1 MAEELIHGFTG
12 GLNKDLATSLVQA
25 DSYIDANNIRIVT
38 QEGQS
43 SGILMNILGNAFSFS
58 IPNVK
63 GGFRTTSPDGEGYGR
78 YDLTIGTTVVSFV
91 VEYNNPI
98 RPQIQSILEPY
109 ITSGQIF
116 VYVNGS
122 ELIILEGTSTINLTL
137 FSGVDIV
144 IFPVSPITD
153 LQIIGWT
160 TIRDTIVLFTCPETA
175 NGTGQIWTVNY
186 NSVTQTT
193 TGPVLKYTQALNFDS
208 KHPIQAIG
216 RYETTDI
223 QRVYWTD
230 NYNAPRSFNITALY
244 AEDTD
249 IDLINLSSSTTLN
262 IPILAQITTG
272 GSLLAGSYQYTY
284 RLKKTNG
291 AYSTIA
297 PLSNLV
303 NIVSS
308 DENTTAF
315 QNYEGSSINTV
326 TSKSVTYNI
335 NNLDNSYST
344 IEHIFLFKDT
354 FNTIPKI
361 YIFKEETAVTGN
373 IEVVHS
379 KNTDTTFIPL
389 TLEEL
394 LISSQNEFLK
404 AKTIATKDNMLFFG
418 NTKSQSFKVDYD
430 SRAYRFDNT
439 RIAKIKDNSRQF
451 TPYGDIYI
459 DGTAPD
465 YTVVPKDHDAINVFN
480 DSDAIST
487 ASKYYKYQAD
497 GVTVGG
503 QGANIKYSFTY
514 IDGIVDNDTNTLK
527 SASPFYTSDR
537 TGDVSYYLDVPG
549 QTYPQNNFFNNIKS
563 PYYSSI
569 YTGYARGEIYRFGIV
584 FYDKSGRQSYANW
597 IGDIRFPEHG
607 EIPMGGVQSPF
618 AKSYALQLGIQF
630 VVTIPTSLRNTCSGY
645 SIVRVERKEE
655 DKTKLGT
662 GVLGTVVESRI
673 TDNTNTYWNA
683 TRYTDSN
690 DETYPLDRVHTLDG
704 PAFHFNTFTYKPN
717 DYLYVIGQ
725 GDTTNIALW
734 KDYGQYQSYT
744 KAYKTTASTILAGPY
759 NINKYAQI
767 QPAGTISADPS
778 NGLNKKYINM
788 GDRGITDPLFSG
800 PYHNDNYSAAGG
812 LTSLVTLG
820 GSISTSD
827 SYGGNDYNQM
837 TFVSYNRNLSNQYG
851 GNTYSSRSANTYI
864 NCSHFFPIS
873 SSSSLGYDVFTVFG
887 GDTYVNYY
895 DHTKYDKNYPD
906 QTGYALNDSDEVPRE
921 RSRFARVYLAESP
934 VNTDLRQG
942 NHFNKNQ
949 DNTPTWLYG
958 DFKYN
963 QVYSQQNNTR
973 VYIPEPFIDTTQE
986 EFDSRIWYSKTKIN
1000 GEQTDNWTFIDGYK
1014 DIESVYGPINRLEVL
1029 NDNLFAFQDRALA
1042 NILVNP
1048 LSVIQDNNAS
1058 NLVLGKATG
1067 VIQKHIYLSTEIGCK
1082 HQWSVVKSDQ
1092 GIYWFDILGKRLCK
1106 LEGPQTLELSD
1117 AKGLFSYFQENLKG
1131 AINNVTHND
1140 NYLVGD
1146 SPTYQYG
1153 ITAGYDYR
1161 NKEVVFTFLDSNKQF
1176 TLAFSEVLG
1185 KFTSFYSFKPNL
1197 YIYTKD
1203 KFISPDPDNLNQLY
1217 LHNID
1222 NTYGTFYTNNY
1233 DSDFSVITN
1242 KFPANTKVYDNLEL
1256 FSEVTINN
1264 VDQGSSFNK
1273 VQCNTKYQDS
1283 GLLNLT
1289 PGVSIKRRERSW
1301 RLFVPRDTGT
1311 TGSSFQARLRD
1322 KYLTTKLVFTNTGDK
1337 KLLLHWLKVLFRAS
1351 IS

>member
-1 MAEELIHGFTG
+1 MAEELIHGFIG

-43 SGILMNILGNAFSFS
+43 SGILMNILGNQFSFN

-63 GGFRTTSPDGEGYGR
+63 GGFRTSSPGGVGYGR
-78 YDLTIGTTVVSFV
+78 YDLTIGSTVVSFV
-91 VEYNNPI
+91 VEYSSPI
-98 RPQIQSILEPY
+98 RPQIQSVLEPY
-109 ITSGQIF
+109 ITSGEIF

-144 IFPVSPITD
+144 IFPVSPITN

-160 TIRDTIVLFTCPETA
+160 TIRDTIVLFTCPEVA
-175 NGTGQIWTVNY
+175 NGSGQIWTVTY
-186 NSVTQTT
+186 NNVTQTT

-223 QRVYWTD
+223 QRIYWTD
-230 NYNAPRSFNITALY
+230 NYNAPRSFNIAATN

-249 IDLINLSSSTTLN
+249 IDLINLTSSTTLN
-262 IPILAQITTG
+262 IPLISTISSG

-284 RLKKTNG
+284 RLKKKNG
-291 AYSTIA
+291 TYSVIA
-297 PLSNLV
+297 PLSNLI
-303 NIVSS
+303 NIVFS
-308 DENTTAF
+308 DENTSEF
-315 QNYEGSSINTV
+315 QNYEGSDKGTVTGKSVKYSINNTDN
-326 TSKSVTYNI
+326 TY
-335 NNLDNSYST
+335 DY

-354 FNTIPKI
+354 YNTVPLI
-361 YIFKEETAVTGN
+361 YIFKEENAVVGN
-373 IEVVHS
+373 IIVTHS
-379 KNTDTTFIPL
+379 ANTGTNYVPI

-394 LISSQNEFLK
+394 LISSQNEFQK
-404 AKTIATKDNMLFFG
+404 VKTIATKDNMLFFG

-430 SRAYRFDNT
+430 ARAYRHSSSG
-439 RIAKIKDNSRQF
+439 IAKIIDRSR
-451 TPYGDIYI
+451 TSYPYGDRFLSAYADYI
-459 DGTAPD
+459 T
-465 YTVVPKDHDAINVFN
+465 VPKDHDAVNLYNSF
-480 DSDAIST
+480 DDTISN
-487 ASKYYKYQAD
+487 ANLYKYQAN
-497 GVTVGG
+497 GTTLGG
-503 QGANIKYSFTY
+503 QGANIKYEFTY
-514 IDGIVDNDTNTLK
+514 VDGIVDNATDTLK

-537 TGDVSYYLDVPG
+537 TTASYYLDIPG
-549 QTYPQNNFFNNIKS
+549 QTYPQNNFYNNIKS

-569 YTGYARGEIYRFGIV
+569 YTGYARGEVYRFGIV

-597 IGDIRFPEHG
+597 IADIK
-607 EIPMGGVQSPF
+607 IPYHNEPGFYMGNVGGAPYLKTTARQI
-618 AKSYALQLGIQF
+618 GIKF
-630 VVTIPTSLRNTCSGY
+630 IVTIPAGIKSTCSGY
-645 SIVRVERKEE
+645 SIVRVERDDNNKS
-655 DKTKLGT
+655 KLAT
-662 GVLGTVVESRI
+662 GVLGELTI
-673 TDNTNTYWNA
+673 NTYRNNSCIA
-683 TRYTDSN
+683 TRYT
-690 DETYPLDRVHTLDG
+690 ETTNYPRIKTLDG
-704 PAFHFNTFTYKPN
+704 PAFHFNNISYRQG
-717 DYLYVIGQ
+717 DYLKMIGITN
-725 GDTTNIALW
+725 TTDGLFF
-734 KDYGQYQSYT
+734 KDYGSYQSYSKSYTTGTTNNPFPNT
-744 KAYKTTASTILAGPY
+744 KFG
-759 NINKYAQI
+759 INKYNFVY
-767 QPAGTISADPS
+767 PAATVSADVA
-778 NGLNKKYINM
+778 NGLPQDFINM
-788 GDRGITDPLFSG
+788 GDPKDDAGDF
-800 PYHNDNYSAAGG
+800 SAAGG
-812 LTSLVTLG
+812 RTSLIT
-820 GSISTSD
+820 IDSD
-827 SYGGNDYNQM
+827 ILLSGNDFERM
-837 TFVSYNRNLSNQYG
+837 VFVSYQRDLTDQYG
-851 GNTYSSRSANTYI
+851 GDTYSARSNNTYI
-864 NCSHFFPIS
+864 NCSNFFPIAS
-873 SSSSLGYDVFTVFG
+873 SSSYGYDVFNVFG
-887 GDTYVNYY
+887 GDTFVNYY

-906 QTGYALNDSDEVPRE
+906 QTGYALNDDVE
-921 RSRFARVYLAESP
+921 RSRFARVYLAESGI
-934 VNTDLRQG
+934 NTDLRQG
-942 NHFNKNQ
+942 SHFNKNQ
-949 DNTPTWLYG
+949 NDIPSWLYG

-1014 DIESVYGPINRLEVL
+1014 DIESIYGPINRLEVL
-1029 NDNLFAFQDRALA
+1029 NDNLFAFQDRAVA

-1131 AINNVTHND
+1131 DINNIVHNSA
-1140 NYLVGD
+1140 YLVGD

-1161 NKEVVFTFLDSNKQF
+1161 NKEVIFTFLDTNKQF
-1176 TLAFSEVLG
+1176 TLAYSEVLG

-1203 KFISPDPDNLNQLY
+1203 KFISADPETLNQVY

-1222 NTYGTFYTNNY
+1222 NTYGTFYGTSY

-1264 VDQGSSFNK
+1264 VDTGSSFNK
-1273 VQCNTKYQDS
+1273 VQCTTKYQDS
-1283 GLLNLT
+1283 GLLSLT

-1301 RLFVPRDTGT
+1301 RLFVPRDTGI

-1322 KYLTTKLVFTNTGDK
+1322 KYLITKLVFTNADNK

>member
-43 SGILMNILGNAFSFS
+43 SGILMNILGNELSFT
-58 IPNVK
+58 IPNVS
-63 GGFRTTSPDGEGYGR
+63 GGFKTYSTSGVSTGSYSLNIGG
-78 YDLTIGTTVVSFV
+78 TIVSFTV
-91 VEYNNPI
+91 NYAQPI
-98 RPQIQSILEPY
+98 RPQIQSVLGPY
-109 ITSGQIF
+109 ITAGNIF
-116 VYVNGS
+116 VYINGS
-122 ELIILEGTSTINLTL
+122 ELIILEGFSTINLTL
-137 FSGVDIV
+137 VSGASIV
-144 IFPVSPITD
+144 INTVSPITN
-153 LQIIGWT
+153 LQMIGWT
-160 TIRDTIVLFTCPETA
+160 TIRDTIVLFTCPEVA
-175 NGTGQIWTVNY
+175 NGTGQIWTVDY

-193 TGPVLKYTQALNFDS
+193 SGCLLRYTQALNFDS

-230 NYNAPRSFNITALY
+230 NYNPPRSFNLTATN

-249 IDLINLSSSTTLN
+249 IDLINLTSSTTLN
-262 IPILAQITTG
+262 IPILSEISTG

-284 RLKKTNG
+284 RLKKKNG
-291 AYSTIA
+291 TYSVIA

-308 DENTTAF
+308 VENTTDF
-315 QNYEGSSINTV
+315 QNYQGSDKGTV
-326 TSKSVTYNI
+326 TGKSVKYNI
-335 NNLDNSYST
+335 NNTDNTYDF

-354 FNTIPKI
+354 YNTVPLI
-361 YIFKEETAVTGN
+361 YIYKEENAVVGN
-373 IEVVHS
+373 IPVTHS
-379 KNTDTTFIPL
+379 ANTGTNYVPI

-394 LISSQNEFLK
+394 LISSQNEFQK
-404 AKTIATKDNMLFFG
+404 VKTIATKDNMLFFG

-430 SRAYRFDNT
+430 ARAYRHSNSGV
-439 RIAKIKDNSRQF
+439 AKIIDRSR
-451 TPYGDIYI
+451 TAYPYGDRFLSAY
-459 DGTAPD
+459 AD
-465 YTVVPKDHDAINVFN
+465 YATVPKDHDAVNEYNSLDDGVFPP
-480 DSDAIST
+480 SPTIL
-487 ASKYYKYQAD
+487 YKYQAN
-497 GVTVGG
+497 GTTLGG
-503 QGANIKYSFTY
+503 QGTNVKYEFTY
-514 IDGIVDNDTNTLK
+514 VDGIVDNATNTLK
-527 SASPFYTSDR
+527 TASPFFTSDR
-537 TGDVSYYLDVPG
+537 TTASYYLDIPG
-549 QTYPQNNFFNNIKS
+549 QTYPQNNFYNNIKS

-597 IGDIRFPEHG
+597 IGDIR
-607 EIPMGGVQSPF
+607 IPYHDEPGFYMGNIGGAPYLKTTARQI
-618 AKSYALQLGIQF
+618 GIKF
-630 VVTIPTSLRNTCSGY
+630 IITIPAGIKSTCSGY
-645 SIVRVERKEE
+645 SIVRVERDDNNKS
-655 DKTKLGT
+655 KLAT
-662 GVLGTVVESRI
+662 GVLGELTANLHRGNYCNS
-673 TDNTNTYWNA
+673 
-683 TRYTDSN
+683 TRHTIGGSYGQIK
-690 DETYPLDRVHTLDG
+690 TLDG
-704 PAFHFNTFTYKPN
+704 PAFHFNNVSYRQG
-717 DYLYVIGQ
+717 DYLRVIGVT
-725 GDTTNIALW
+725 DTSDGLFF
-734 KDYGQYQSYT
+734 KDYGNDQSYS
-744 KAYKTTASTILAGPY
+744 KSYTTGTTNNPY
-759 NINKYAQI
+759 PDYNDKFPINKYNFVYPSA
-767 QPAGTISADPS
+767 TVSADIP
-778 NGLNKKYINM
+778 NGLPLDYINM
-788 GDRGITDPLFSG
+788 GDPMGDDFQ
-800 PYHNDNYSAAGG
+800 AAGG
-812 LTSLVTLG
+812 RTSLITLDTAINVIG
-820 GSISTSD
+820 LD
-827 SYGGNDYNQM
+827 FEQM
-837 TFVSYNRNLSNQYG
+837 IFVSYQRDLVDQYG
-851 GNTYSSRSANTYI
+851 GDTYSARSNNTYI
-864 NCSHFFPIS
+864 NCSNFFPMDS
-873 SSSSLGYDVFTVFG
+873 SSTLGFDVFNVFG
-887 GDTYVNYY
+887 GDTFVNYY
-895 DHTKYDKNYPD
+895 DHTKYDKNYPGE
-906 QTGYALNDSDEVPRE
+906 TPYGWNEDEGDDDYVF

-934 VNTDLRQG
+934 INTDLRQG
-942 NHFNKNQ
+942 SHFNKNQ
-949 DNTPTWLYG
+949 ADNGTGLYG
-958 DFKYN
+958 DFIYN
-963 QVYSQQNNTR
+963 PVYSQQNNTR

-1029 NDNLFAFQDRALA
+1029 NDNLFAFQDRAVA

-1131 AINNVTHND
+1131 DINNIVHNSA
-1140 NYLVGD
+1140 YLVGD

-1161 NKEVVFTFLDSNKQF
+1161 NKEVVFTFLDTNKQF
-1176 TLAFSEVLG
+1176 TLAYSEVLG

-1203 KFISPDPDNLNQLY
+1203 KFISADPETLKQVY

-1222 NTYGTFYTNNY
+1222 NTYGSFYGTSY

-1264 VDQGSSFNK
+1264 VDTGSSFNK
-1273 VQCNTKYQDS
+1273 VQCTTKYQDS
-1283 GLLNLT
+1283 GLITLT
-1289 PGVSIKRRERSW
+1289 PSISIKRRERSW

-1322 KYLTTKLVFTNTGDK
+1322 KYLITKLVFTNADNK